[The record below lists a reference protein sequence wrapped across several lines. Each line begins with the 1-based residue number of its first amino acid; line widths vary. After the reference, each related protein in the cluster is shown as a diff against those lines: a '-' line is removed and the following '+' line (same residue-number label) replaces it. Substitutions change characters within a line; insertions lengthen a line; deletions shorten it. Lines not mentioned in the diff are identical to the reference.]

1 MKMKR
6 MLGGCGQAGRMPFCR
21 PGCRSCSS
29 SPSSGLSPRPINRSY
44 FLFAAVP
51 HTYTGSCPPPSH
63 PTHTQQ
69 QLNLLLSQAVVSTIH
84 DSPLSCSTRFSAAT
98 AHMSLSSSAQPS
110 SRPLAGGAR
119 PCTSNVKP
127 LMLVAENWSE

>member
-6 MLGGCGQAGRMPFCR
+6 MLGGCGRTGRMPFCR

-29 SPSSGLSPRPINRSY
+29 SPSSGVSPRPINRSY
-44 FLFAAVP
+44 FPFA
-51 HTYTGSCPPPSH
+51 HLHRLLPPP
-63 PTHTQQ
+63 PTPHTQQ

-98 AHMSLSSSAQPS
+98 AHISLSSSAQPS
-110 SRPLAGGAR
+110 SHPLAGGAR
-119 PCTSNVKP
+119 PCTGNVKP
-127 LMLVAENWSE
+127 LMLVAENWSV